1 MKKTITIG
9 ALILAASVFATP
21 ASAHCGSCGV
31 GGEDATQEECAAKCA
46 DAADDAA
53 CVQEC
58 HEKHEAEHE
67 KETSE

>member
-1 MKKTITIG
+1 MKNTIAIS
-9 ALILAASVFATP
+9 ALILAAVAFNTP

-46 DAADDAA
+46 DAGDDAA

-67 KETSE
+67 QDKSE